1 MFCLE
6 NETRILNMTSLIIG
20 YLTFCCLHISQI
32 AEKTEIKIAESREGY
47 RAIAKHSSIL
57 FFSIA
62 DLTNID
68 PMYQYSLSWFVNLY
82 INSIQDRWCTWN
94 VFFSVP
100 KK

>member
-1 MFCLE
+1 
-6 NETRILNMTSLIIG
+6 MTSLIFG
-20 YLTFCCLHISQI
+20 NLTSYCLHISQI

-82 INSIQDRWCTWN
+82 INSIQDR
-94 VFFSVP
+94 
-100 KK
+100 